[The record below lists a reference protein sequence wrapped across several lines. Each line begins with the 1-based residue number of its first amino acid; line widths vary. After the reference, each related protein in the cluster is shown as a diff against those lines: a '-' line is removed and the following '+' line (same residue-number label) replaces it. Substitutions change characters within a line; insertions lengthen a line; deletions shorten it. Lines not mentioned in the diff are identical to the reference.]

1 MDASINLA
9 GKINVGVDYLDGYIR
24 KVNVQSSR
32 PTELTRLLEGKS
44 PDEVIQRVPLLY
56 SLCSC
61 AQTIAALMAIESAQ
75 GRLPDLQVLQARK
88 LLLLAETTKELGLRL
103 GRDWLDSANLL
114 NLPEL
119 LNWFADFRTQLAWC
133 LQINPSVPE
142 KRFPLP
148 RFISELEGML
158 KNITGPD
165 ELQFKEAVYVQSQTH
180 PIGKAVADLSDKYD
194 GISLGPACPEMDL
207 SSDYLDW
214 QLSLRG
220 QSFCALPQ
228 GEGGCFETSIWTRN
242 CKRSMIKESNLL
254 TINPIA
260 QRFLALLL
268 ELKAMPHRLL
278 QVDDEELIR
287 SDKPGFAWVEAA
299 RGALIHRVTMT
310 INPNGDE
317 QISQYR
323 IIAPTEWNFHPQGTL
338 VSMLEGV
345 KVPEDKAADLVGKLI
360 LSVDPCVAYE
370 VEVN

>member
-1 MDASINLA
+1 MDGSLNLA
-9 GKINVGVDYLDGYIR
+9 GQINVGVDYLDGSILN
-24 KVNVQSSR
+24 VNVRSSR

-44 PDEVIQRVPLLY
+44 PNEVVQRVPLLF

-61 AQTIAALMAIESAQ
+61 AQTIAALTAIESAQ
-75 GRLPDLQVLQARK
+75 GKPCDAKVLQARK

-103 GRDWLDSANLL
+103 GRDWLGSANLL
-114 NLPEL
+114 HLPAL

-133 LQINPSVPE
+133 LQLNPCVSE

-158 KNITGPD
+158 KRITGPD
-165 ELQFKEAVYVQSQTH
+165 ELQFKEAVYAQSQTH

-207 SSDYLDW
+207 SSDYLDG
-214 QLSLRG
+214 QLNQKG

-242 CKRSMIKESNLL
+242 CKRSMIKESGLL

-278 QVDDEELIR
+278 QVDDELLIK
-287 SDKPGFAWVEAA
+287 SDKPGFAWIEAA
-299 RGALIHRVTMT
+299 RGALIHRVS
-310 INPNGDE
+310 ISRHNGDE
-317 QISQYR
+317 QIDQYR

-345 KVPEDKAADLVGKLI
+345 RVPEDKAADLVGKLI

>member
-1 MDASINLA
+1 MDGSFNLA
-9 GKINVGVDYLDGYIR
+9 GKINVGVDYFDGCIR
-24 KVNVQSSR
+24 NVNVQSSR
-32 PTELTRLLEGKS
+32 PMELTRLLEGKS
-44 PDEVIQRVPLLY
+44 PNEVVQRVPLLFG
-56 SLCSC
+56 LCSC
-61 AQTIAALMAIESAQ
+61 AQTIAALTAIESAQ
-75 GRLPDLQVLQARK
+75 GKPCDDKALQARK

-103 GRDWLDSANLL
+103 GRDWLGSAKLL

-119 LNWFADFRTQLAWC
+119 LNWFADFRTQLSWC
-133 LQINPSVPE
+133 LQLNPCKPE

-158 KNITGPD
+158 ENITGPN
-165 ELQFKEAVYVQSQTH
+165 ELQFKEAVYAQNQTH
-180 PIGKAVADLSDKYD
+180 PIGKAVADLSDRYD
-194 GISLGPACPEMDL
+194 GINLGPACPEMDL

-214 QLSLRG
+214 QLNQSG
-220 QSFCALPQ
+220 QSFCALPR

-242 CKRSMIKESNLL
+242 CKRSMIKESGLL

-268 ELKAMPHRLL
+268 ELKAVPHRLL
-278 QVDDEELIR
+278 QVDDELLIR

-299 RGALIHRVTMT
+299 RGVLIHRVTMSSH
-310 INPNGDE
+310 NGDE
-317 QISQYR
+317 RMDQYR

-345 KVPEDKAADLVGKLI
+345 RVPEDKAADLVGKLI